1 MVLVNAVKSL
11 TNAAARAAFLLALPE
26 TLKDLIIAGMSH
38 QEHINIANTLDTF
51 KNKYMSSGSSP
62 QFSVAQNQK

>member
-1 MVLVNAVKSL
+1 MVLVNTIKSL
-11 TNAAARAAFLLALPE
+11 RNAAARAAFLLALPE

-51 KNKYMSSGSSP
+51 KNKYMFSGSSL
-62 QFSVAQNQK
+62 QFPVAQNQK